1 MNGSQD
7 GRRLAA
13 CATEKHIQDTTR
25 IQRQLHPFVRP
36 VYASFAAAPLL
47 KANPRASTRRGN
59 IRTLTNR
66 LNLASNPFTNRVLPW
81 VVTAIMVLFSLL
93 AMAFIARSN
102 SESSAKAA
110 AIQRDINVLEQQK
123 LSIKKEAETVKNSFT
138 LEQQLS
144 LKSAHEL
151 VDRKGFSWSRLF
163 ADLEDVLPQSVR
175 VGRIAVRQ
183 VHSQG
188 DHMVANLELTVTGK
202 SPTAVTDMIAAMNK
216 EGIFEA
222 ELRTQNLQKGRGE
235 SGSEYELAVLYTPRS
250 SFASTP
256 DLRVANEQST
266 AGGGSR

>member
-1 MNGSQD
+1 M
-7 GRRLAA
+7 
-13 CATEKHIQDTTR
+13 IQ
-25 IQRQLHPFVRP
+25 
-36 VYASFAAAPLL
+36 
-47 KANPRASTRRGN
+47 
-59 IRTLTNR
+59 TLTDR

-102 SESSAKAA
+102 SESNTKAA
-110 AIQRDINVLEQQK
+110 AIRRDISVLDQQ
-123 LSIKKEAETVKNSFT
+123 LSSVKKEAETVKNSFS

-175 VGRIAVRQ
+175 VARIAVRQ

-202 SPTAVTDMIAAMNK
+202 SPTTVTDMIAAMNK

-222 ELRTQNLQKGRGE
+222 ELRTVNLQKGRGE
-235 SGSEYELAVLYTPRS
+235 SGSEYELAVLYTPHS
-250 SFASTP
+250 SFASTS
-256 DLRVANEQST
+256 DVRAANEQAT
-266 AGGGSR
+266 GAGGRR